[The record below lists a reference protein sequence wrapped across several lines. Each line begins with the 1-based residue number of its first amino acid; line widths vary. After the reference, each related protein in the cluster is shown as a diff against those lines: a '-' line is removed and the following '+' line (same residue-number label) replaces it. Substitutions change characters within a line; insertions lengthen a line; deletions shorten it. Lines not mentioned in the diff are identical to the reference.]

1 MTLLKRQNL
10 KKKKKQKIK
19 VTIMNKR
26 INLYDTSFGNYD
38 FQSALQDAELSE
50 LMPVGKELL

>member
-1 MTLLKRQNL
+1 MTLLKRKNL

-19 VTIMNKR
+19 VITMNKK

-38 FQSALQDAELSE
+38 FQSALEDAKLSE

>member
-1 MTLLKRQNL
+1 MTLLKRQSL

-19 VTIMNKR
+19 VIIMNKQ
-26 INLYDTSFGNYD
+26 INLYGTSFGNYD
-38 FQSALQDAELSE
+38 FQTALQDTELSE

>member
-1 MTLLKRQNL
+1 
-10 KKKKKQKIK
+10 
-19 VTIMNKR
+19 MNKR

>member
-1 MTLLKRQNL
+1 MIPLKRQSL
-10 KKKKKQKIK
+10 KKKQKQKIK
-19 VTIMNKR
+19 VITMNKR
-26 INLYDTSFGNYD
+26 INIYDTSFGNHD

>member
-1 MTLLKRQNL
+1 MTLLKRQSL

-19 VTIMNKR
+19 VIIMNKR

-38 FQSALQDAELSE
+38 FQATLQDTELSE

>member
-1 MTLLKRQNL
+1 MTLLKRQSL

-19 VTIMNKR
+19 VIIMNKQ

-38 FQSALQDAELSE
+38 FQATLQDTELSE

>member
-1 MTLLKRQNL
+1 
-10 KKKKKQKIK
+10 
-19 VTIMNKR
+19 MNKQ

-38 FQSALQDAELSE
+38 FQATLQDTELSE